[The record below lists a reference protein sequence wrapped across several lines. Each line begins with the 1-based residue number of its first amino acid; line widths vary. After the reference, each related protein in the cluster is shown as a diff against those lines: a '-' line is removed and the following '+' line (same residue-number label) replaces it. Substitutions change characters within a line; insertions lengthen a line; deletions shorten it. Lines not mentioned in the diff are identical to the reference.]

1 MYYTAFTTEAPFNHV
16 PRALDELARVDYILQ
31 DLRVSCSDG
40 ACVVEISFQPSDRI
54 PVDCLL
60 ARLARLPG
68 VGDVETVSLAP
79 REAA

>member
-1 MYYTAFTTEAPFNHV
+1 MYYTAFTTQAPFNHV
-16 PRALDELARVDYILQ
+16 PRALDELARADYVLH

-40 ACVVEISFQPSDRI
+40 PCVVEIFFQPSDKI

-68 VGDVETVSLAP
+68 VGGLETVSLAS